1 MWFAKIDLG
10 IAEWVSQL
18 ANLYIDILQKYDFK
32 IAEGTNIKDI
42 FKIKMRDK
50 SNPEFKDIPLKNYF
64 EKKTSGDYTRSSIH
78 GVKGE
83 TYDAVLIYVKS
94 KTGKTLTPKFLM
106 EGDLEDEL
114 MRTSE
119 DTKRIVLDNSVSVE
133 EITEIEVGVAIL
145 IITVMTMKMK
155 SL

>member
-1 MWFAKIDLG
+1 M
-10 IAEWVSQL
+10 
-18 ANLYIDILQKYDFK
+18 
-32 IAEGTNIKDI
+32 
-42 FKIKMRDK
+42 
-50 SNPEFKDIPLKNYF
+50 SN
-64 EKKTSGDYTRSSIH
+64 H

>member
-1 MWFAKIDLG
+1 MY
-10 IAEWVSQL
+10 L
-18 ANLYIDILQKYDFK
+18 AVVGPPVPETL
-32 IAEGTNIKDI
+32 
-42 FKIKMRDK
+42 
-50 SNPEFKDIPLKNYF
+50 SNPTYVALTVYENQQTYPLSN
-64 EKKTSGDYTRSSIH
+64 H
-78 GVKGE
+78 GVKVE

-133 EITEIEVGVAIL
+133 EITEIEVGGSNSNYYSNDYEDEEFIEGDDYF
-145 IITVMTMKMK
+145 
-155 SL
+155 

>member
-1 MWFAKIDLG
+1 M
-10 IAEWVSQL
+10 
-18 ANLYIDILQKYDFK
+18 
-32 IAEGTNIKDI
+32 
-42 FKIKMRDK
+42 
-50 SNPEFKDIPLKNYF
+50 SN
-64 EKKTSGDYTRSSIH
+64 H

-133 EITEIEVGVAIL
+133 EITEIEVGGSNSNYYNNDYEDEEFIEGNDYFWREEQ
-145 IITVMTMKMK
+145 IC
-155 SL
+155 